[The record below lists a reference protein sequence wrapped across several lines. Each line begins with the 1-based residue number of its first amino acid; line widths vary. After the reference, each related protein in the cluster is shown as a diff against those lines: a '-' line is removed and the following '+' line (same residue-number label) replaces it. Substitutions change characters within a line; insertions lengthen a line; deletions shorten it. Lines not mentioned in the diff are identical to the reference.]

1 MPSNCKT
8 APWAPACGAICLK
21 RAQTRTGLSTA
32 YNLPSRI
39 AARRTLWRIARHPRA
54 PFRATGPICD
64 LHEFSAVQQCGGYQN
79 QYIYGKVAQSQYCER
94 VQRRAASIALENRA
108 KQMKGDGL
116 TRAGRAGCHRD
127 QQISQVKRQKNKRAF
142 EKQRNAAAE
151 PERAR

>member
-1 MPSNCKT
+1 MPSNGKT

-54 PFRATGPICD
+54 PFRATGPIMR

-79 QYIYGKVAQSQYCER
+79 QYIYGKVAQSQHCER

-116 TRAGRAGCHRD
+116 TRAGRAACRHEQHREEG
-127 QQISQVKRQKNKRAF
+127 QNQK
-142 EKQRNAAAE
+142 
-151 PERAR
+151 